1 MIGLAQFRPLE
12 IHCLPEVSRPIGLF
26 DGHRSGA
33 CWHSEMVLTQLSLYK
48 RRMKDPGNSAAVGRA
63 PELAPEADEFV
74 NRKLIRPSLPL
85 PRRSESN
92 GERPLTSSEQRVP
105 KRANGVEQ
113 THAEAF
119 YFQKQMASRTP
130 MVVVLKDGEEVRGW
144 IDWYDRNCIKI
155 NRGGQP
161 AVLIYKQSIRYMFKA
176 GENNNGK
183 R

>member
-1 MIGLAQFRPLE
+1 
-12 IHCLPEVSRPIGLF
+12 
-26 DGHRSGA
+26 
-33 CWHSEMVLTQLSLYK
+33 
-48 RRMKDPGNSAAVGRA
+48 MKDPGNSAAVGRA
-63 PELAPEADEFV
+63 PEVAPEADDFV
-74 NRKLIRPSLPL
+74 NRKLIRPSLSL
-85 PRRSESN
+85 PRRSEPSS
-92 GERPLTSSEQRVP
+92 ESPLTSAEQRVP

-130 MVVVLKDGEEVRGW
+130 MVVVLKDGEEVHGW

-161 AVLIYKQSIRYMFKA
+161 SVLIYKQSIRYMFKA
-176 GENNNGK
+176 GENSNGK